1 MRIIVLG
8 AGIVGVTTAYFLRE
22 RGHEVVVV
30 ERRAEVATE
39 TSVGNAGHVCPSYAT
54 PWAAP
59 GMPAKSLKWSL
70 QSWLG
75 IEAALRFT
83 PRL

>member
-30 ERRAEVATE
+30 ERRAEVAAE
-39 TSVGNAGHVCPSYAT
+39 TS
-54 PWAAP
+54 
-59 GMPAKSLKWSL
+59 
-70 QSWLG
+70 
-75 IEAALRFT
+75 
-83 PRL
+83 